1 VTKTQLEAKLRSEGL
16 QPHDMQRSQPEHG
29 ARSADAMNLE
39 FATEM
44 ANAAES
50 YRDHPRLTERE
61 RQIWG
66 AYLDLEGN
74 WKAVAKVCRCGEDTL
89 SAVIQRVKALMV
101 DPENARIDEEDES
114 EDRDVIVD
122 TPPDGESPQ
131 EVRFR
136 DIEDSLDLAAK
147 TAHRVIRHVAA
158 KSVITGAELKLHES
172 ATRTLMLIRR
182 NELEYLRAAG
192 TGSGAT
198 SRDLHAMA
206 AKPKVE

>member
-1 VTKTQLEAKLRSEGL
+1 MK
-16 QPHDMQRSQPEHG
+16 RSQPESG
-29 ARSADAMNLE
+29 SRSTDALNLE
-39 FATEM
+39 FAAEM
-44 ANAAES
+44 ATAAET

-66 AYLDLEGN
+66 AYLDLDGN

-101 DPENARIDEEDES
+101 DPENARIDEMGDDED
-114 EDRDVIVD
+114 VVVD
-122 TPPDGESPQ
+122 TPPDGDSPQ

-192 TGSGAT
+192 TGTNPVSL
-198 SRDLHAMA
+198 RDLHAMA
-206 AKPKVE
+206 ASAKVE